1 MAGEAKT
8 TWKDLHNGPPP
19 TPDQVKK
26 IHDKSDKDGSPK
38 AIHHTLGPGANQSS
52 PGNHTHDGGNS
63 AALDTLMAGIT
74 VTGSRGGNA
83 ALANLLTA
91 LKNSFGLVDN
101 TTA

>member
-1 MAGEAKT
+1 MAEKT

-19 TPDQVKK
+19 TPDQSKK
-26 IHDKSDKDGSPK
+26 QHDKSDKDGSPK
-38 AIHHTLGPGANQSS
+38 SIHHTLGPGPNQAS

-63 AALDTLMAGIT
+63 AALDQIMAGVTI
-74 VTGSRGGNA
+74 TGSRGGNA
-83 ALANLLTA
+83 ALASLLTA